1 MKKEMWKS
9 SAEKLKSVR
18 WLAVM
23 AIFLA
28 LRIVVSRFSIPVG
41 VNLYFSFDFLINAIC
56 GMVLGPAA
64 GIVFAVV
71 EDIMSYMLFPDGYG
85 FFAGYILT
93 AALGILCYAVCMYD
107 QKQSVLK
114 IAIAKAVSSF
124 GINVMLGSYWTY
136 VLTGG
141 SKAYLYYAGKSLFKN
156 AVLYPF
162 QVLAIVLL
170 VNLLI
175 PYLSRHHFIKAQKS
189 PMSFIA

>member
-1 MKKEMWKS
+1 MRKEMWKS

-56 GMVLGPAA
+56 GMVLGPTA

-71 EDIMSYMLFPDGYG
+71 EDILSYMLFPDGWG
-85 FFAGYILT
+85 FFL
-93 AALGILCYAVCMYD
+93 CMYD

-124 GINVMLGSYWTY
+124 GVNVLLGSYWTF

-170 VNLLI
+170 VNVLM
-175 PYLSRHHFIKAQKS
+175 PYLSRNHFIKTQKA
-189 PMSFIA
+189 PMAWL

>member
-56 GMVLGPAA
+56 GMVLGPTA

-71 EDIMSYMLFPDGYG
+71 EDILSYMLFPDGWG
-85 FFAGYILT
+85 FFPGYTLT
-93 AALGILCYAVCMYD
+93 AALGILCYALCMYD

-114 IAIAKAVSSF
+114 IAIV
-124 GINVMLGSYWTY
+124 NVLLGSYWTF

-170 VNLLI
+170 VNVLM
-175 PYLSRHHFIKAQKS
+175 PYLSRHHFIKTQKA
-189 PMSFIA
+189 PMAWL

>member
-56 GMVLGPAA
+56 GMVLGPTA

-85 FFAGYILT
+85 FFAGYTLS
-93 AALGILCYAVCMYD
+93 AALGVLCYALFLYD
-107 QKQSVLK
+107 QKVSVVRIILAKAMATYPVSVL
-114 IAIAKAVSSF
+114 
-124 GINVMLGSYWTY
+124 LGSFWRW
-136 VLTGG
+136 LLLGK
-141 SKAYLYYAGKSLFKN
+141 SKAFLVYMVQSLIKN
-156 AVLYPF
+156 SILFPF
-162 QVLAIVLL
+162 QIIILVVLF
-170 VNLLI
+170 NMMI
-175 PYLSRHHFIKAQKS
+175 PYLSRHGYMKVQTE
-189 PMSFIA
+189 PLPLY